1 MAVDP
6 KKLKS
11 YMAQSEDDRE
21 SEYEDEE
28 AEGPEAE
35 AEAEEGEEEE
45 ASEEGEELGEDDE
58 DYADFVSDLYTHA
71 EAIEEAATD
80 LDGYELTHDAQPP
93 AEVVEKMK
101 AQLAEM
107 PEAVAQG
114 IEAHLIGEEYEH
126 VIELAEELADAERIS
141 DPEQVGGWLYW
152 IAKNV

>member
-21 SEYEDEE
+21 AEYEDEDE
-28 AEGPEAE
+28 RPEMEEMDEGEGGESAEGA
-35 AEAEEGEEEE
+35 
-45 ASEEGEELGEDDE
+45 DDE

-71 EAIEEAATD
+71 EAIEEAAHD

-101 AQLAEM
+101 AQLSEM

-114 IEAHLIGEEYEH
+114 IEAHIVGEEYED

-152 IAKNV
+152 IAKNVGA